1 MSLALSVIP
10 EGLVAIVTLTM
21 ALGMTRMAKRN
32 ALVRQLPA
40 VEVLKTRHTQM
51 QHVTYISP
59 SHTEPCTYQ
68 PFTHPSRTL
77 NTRLTLP
84 PSLPVLRRWAV

>member
-1 MSLALSVIP
+1 MALSVIP

-40 VEVLKTRHTQM
+40 VEV
-51 QHVTYISP
+51 
-59 SHTEPCTYQ
+59 
-68 PFTHPSRTL
+68 
-77 NTRLTLP
+77 
-84 PSLPVLRRWAV
+84 